1 MKQELLKNIDLNGK
15 GVKVGIV
22 ISEFNYEIGE
32 QLLEF
37 TKKELNELNADIS
50 KIIHVPGALEIPI
63 ATQKLI
69 KKHHVDVIIALGVVI
84 RGETDHYEHVSREST
99 HAITK
104 LSLKYKTPIIQGI
117 ITAPSKDLAKAR
129 TERGIEYARSAVQM
143 VHTLKNI

>member
-1 MKQELLKNIDLNGK
+1 MKQQILKNTNLNGK

-22 ISEFNYEIGE
+22 ISEFNYDIGE

-37 TKKELNELNADIS
+37 TLKELKSMNASLI
-50 KIIHVPGALEIPI
+50 KVVNVPGALEIPV

-99 HAITK
+99 HALTR

-117 ITAPSKDLAKAR
+117 ITAQSKDLAKAR